1 MSAIREHFQE
11 ACGRRGGWRKKRG
24 SWGEKVRSNTLY
36 KGSIL
41 ENSFNLSSNKMAET
55 EKDKTSN
62 RCKYQVCC
70 YLRIIWDDV
79 YSNTDASVA

>member
-1 MSAIREHFQE
+1 MGYSPG
-11 ACGRRGGWRKKRG
+11 GRKELDTTERLH
-24 SWGEKVRSNTLY
+24 SLWGEKVRGNTLY

-41 ENSFNLSSNKMAET
+41 QNSFNLSSHKMAET

-62 RCKYQVCC
+62 RREYQVCC

-79 YSNTDASVA
+79 DSKH